1 MYDANHTDTI
11 RTLNDRFRRSGQ
23 GGQCFITPGVQEL
36 GLLAVFEIRQ
46 AVAHFDAF
54 DEANDPYGEHD
65 FGALTYCGHQLFW
78 KIDYYDGELEAGS
91 PNPADETVTTRVL
104 TIMQASEY

>member
-11 RTLNDRFRRSGQ
+11 RSLNDRFRRSGQ
-23 GGQCFITPGVQEL
+23 GGPCFITPGVQEL

-46 AVAHFDAF
+46 AVAQFDAF

-91 PNPADETVTTRVL
+91 PHPADETVTTRVL